1 MIETAHEGDKNQC
14 YETLMPYRIIQS
26 LIKETEK
33 EKVVRKRKDKIE
45 TESSWREG
53 GRS

>member
-1 MIETAHEGDKNQC
+1 MIETADEGDKNQC
-14 YETLMPYRIIQS
+14 YETLMPYRILES
-26 LIKETEK
+26 LIRER